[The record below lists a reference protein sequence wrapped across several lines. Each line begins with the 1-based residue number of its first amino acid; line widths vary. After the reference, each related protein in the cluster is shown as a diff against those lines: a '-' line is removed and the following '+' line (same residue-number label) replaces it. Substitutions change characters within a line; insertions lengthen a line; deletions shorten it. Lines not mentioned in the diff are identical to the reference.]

1 MECAALEK
9 VAAIFYRRAVQ
20 IKNPEPDDSSYS
32 VRCRLF
38 TQQETPMTF
47 NLADKSLAERAAL
60 EDEKSRLFEL
70 WQNNLGKAKGE
81 AARLFGE
88 RAKRKGKWAE
98 WVRTELDG
106 MSPPE
111 FSNMVRSEVN
121 RLMAANK

>member
-1 MECAALEK
+1 M
-9 VAAIFYRRAVQ
+9 
-20 IKNPEPDDSSYS
+20 S
-32 VRCRLF
+32 
-38 TQQETPMTF
+38 F

-81 AARLFGE
+81 RG
-88 RAKRKGKWAE
+88 KRKGKWAE
-98 WVRTELDG
+98 WVRAELDG

-111 FSNMVRSEVN
+111 FANMVRSEVN